1 MNVVIQCAASKAADA
16 GFLMDAKGRPVFF
29 VANPDLAPPSDRH
42 RYARPDDLAVPG
54 KTWRDLLVEYNA
66 SGENPSDLLPAY
78 RLYRHPVYQQ
88 LVERYDIG
96 KVFILS
102 AGWGLIRADFLTANY
117 DITFSNSAEKYK
129 KRSKRD
135 QYNDLCQLPDGDDE
149 ALVFIGGK
157 DYLALF
163 CQLTQGYRGERFVF
177 YNSASPPTASGC
189 TFIRYPTTTR
199 TNWHYGCARDL
210 MSGKIGV

>member
-1 MNVVIQCAASKAADA
+1 MKIVIQCAASKAADA
-16 GFLMDAKGRPVFF
+16 GCLVDAEGRPVLF
-29 VANPDLAPPSDRH
+29 VAKPALAPHSDTC
-42 RYARPDDLAVPG
+42 RYAHPDDLAVPG

-66 SGENPSDLLPAY
+66 SGENPSGLLSAY
-78 RLYRHPVYQQ
+78 RLYRHPVYRQ
-88 LVERYDIG
+88 LVEHYGIG

-102 AGWGLIRADFLTANY
+102 AGWGLIRADFLTAKY
-117 DITFSNSAEKYK
+117 DITFSSSVEKYK

-135 QYNDLCQLPDGDDE
+135 RYDDLCLLPNGDDE

-157 DYLALF
+157 GYLPLF
-163 CQLTQGYRGERFVF
+163 CHLTQRYAGERFVF
-177 YNSASPPTASGC
+177 YNSSSPPATPGC

-199 TNWHYGCARDL
+199 TNWHYGCASDL